1 MLIDEFILQPQRP
14 GENGG
19 LFLLSLDEAI
29 YVYRDFEPAAGV
41 DLEEIR
47 AEARGGAARQAA
59 DLGADNV
66 DFVGDDTALNR
77 LTLSVAP
84 GVAFALE
91 RLAAALEC
99 TRGDVL
105 KDALVLYCDAIN
117 AAHGVG

>member
-1 MLIDEFILQPQRP
+1 MLIDEFILRPQTP
-14 GENGG
+14 EEKGG
-19 LFLLSLDEAI
+19 LFLLSLDESV
-29 YVYRDFEPAAGV
+29 YVYADIQPGA
-41 DLEEIR
+41 DLDAIR
-47 AEARGGAARQAA
+47 AEAREAAARQAV

-66 DFVGDDTALNR
+66 DFVGDDTSLNR

-117 AAHGVG
+117 AAHGISY

>member
-1 MLIDEFILQPQRP
+1 MIVDEFVLQPQRP

-19 LFLLSLDEAI
+19 LFLLSLDGAV

-47 AEARGGAARQAA
+47 AEAREAAACRAA

-66 DFVGDDTALNR
+66 DFVGDDTSLNR

-91 RLAAALEC
+91 RLAAARQC
-99 TRGDVL
+99 TRGDVV
-105 KDALVLYCDAIN
+105 KDAIVRYVDEII
-117 AAHGVG
+117 GT

>member
-19 LFLLSLDEAI
+19 LFLLSVDEAI

-47 AEARGGAARQAA
+47 AEAREAAARQAA
-59 DLGADNV
+59 DLGADNIE
-66 DFVGDDTALNR
+66 FVSDDISLNR

-91 RLAAALEC
+91 RLAAARQC
-99 TRGDVL
+99 TRGDVV
-105 KDALVLYCDAIN
+105 KDAIVRYVDEII
-117 AAHGVG
+117 GT

>member
-47 AEARGGAARQAA
+47 AEAR
-59 DLGADNV
+59 
-66 DFVGDDTALNR
+66 
-77 LTLSVAP
+77 
-84 GVAFALE
+84 E
-91 RLAAALEC
+91 AAALEC
-99 TRGDVL
+99 PRGAVL

-117 AAHGVG
+117 AAHGIS